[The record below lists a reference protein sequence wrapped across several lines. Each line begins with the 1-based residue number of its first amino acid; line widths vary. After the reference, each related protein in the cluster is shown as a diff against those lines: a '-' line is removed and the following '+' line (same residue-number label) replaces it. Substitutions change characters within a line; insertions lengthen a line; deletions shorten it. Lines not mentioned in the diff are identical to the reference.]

1 MKSSETGRAV
11 EQASNRSSQETGRAS
26 RENPKRRRLLV
37 VIAVTAAFAAA
48 AFGMVTALAAPS
60 SADDSD
66 RSAPGAEGAQEESGD
81 EALWAEDPA
90 EEMGAL
96 FLAASMGPPLEIE
109 IEVLT
114 EDLDTVLSPLV
125 DDGTINQTQLDAVI
139 AAIVASVRDEHQAMV
154 DCLGEL
160 QALDT
165 EALQALKEGNS
176 ALPEG
181 CAAIFGELPGKTDF
195 LSKH

>member
-26 RENPKRRRLLV
+26 RENPKRRRFLV

-66 RSAPGAEGAQEESGD
+66 D

-165 EALQALKEGNS
+165 EALQTLKEGNS

-181 CAAIFGELPGKTDF
+181 CAAIFGELPGKADF